1 MAIEVEMTQP
11 DTLNADV
18 GPARTVIANGP
29 KGDKG
34 DDGFS
39 PTVSVAETDGGHR
52 VSITDI
58 DGTKSFDVTNGADGK
73 TGSKGDDGF
82 SPTVSV
88 RDIDGGHR
96 VSITDAD
103 GTNSFDVL
111 DGEKGEPGSKG
122 GDGVSPTLAITETNN
137 GHRISITDAS
147 GTKSFDV
154 TNGTDGAKGA
164 DGTDGISPTITI
176 TSVDGGHRVSISDA
190 NSIKEFDVL
199 DGKDGSGS
207 GDMSAATYDPANG
220 RKQIAFDA
228 DLKSHT
234 QNSVVHITQE
244 ERSKWNAKGNGDM
257 AAEIYD
263 PAGGGKQMAFEED
276 LKAHTSDAIRHI
288 TAEERTAWNSK
299 GDGDMKTSLYD
310 PAGGGKQMA
319 FADELDS
326 HAGDVNNPHKTTASQ
341 VGADAYGTAESKVSA
356 HNSSATAHGDI
367 RQALAGKETA
377 GSAAAVQANLDTHT
391 GDKVI
396 HITAAERTA
405 WNGKQAKLTGTA
417 GQVVGFDAS
426 GNAAA
431 QDAASGGSSAA
442 MFTATLLASG
452 WTDDGSYSRQT
463 VTVTGLKASYNA
475 PPDVDCELT
484 GTDADGDSAVLQ
496 GWALVHICQTAENA
510 LTALCIGS
518 APDVNIPIVIRVF
531 E

>member
-122 GDGVSPTLAITETNN
+122 GDGVSPTLAITETND

-164 DGTDGISPTITI
+164 DGTDGISPAITI

-190 NSIKEFDVL
+190 DGIKEFDVL

-234 QNSVVHITQE
+234 QNGVVHITQE

-263 PAGGGKQMAFEED
+263 PAGGGKQMAF
-276 LKAHTSDAIRHI
+276 
-288 TAEERTAWNSK
+288 
-299 GDGDMKTSLYD
+299 
-310 PAGGGKQMA
+310 
-319 FADELDS
+319 ADELDS
-326 HAGDVNNPHKTTASQ
+326 HTDDVNNPHKTTASQ

-377 GSAAAVQANLDTHT
+377 GSAAAVQTNLDAHT

-426 GNAAA
+426 GNAVA

-452 WTDDGSYSRQT
+452 WTDNGSYSRQT

-518 APDVNIPIVIRVF
+518 APDVNIPIVIRAF